1 MPLRLEDILARRTRS
16 LFLNARASAEIAP
29 VVAGFMASEFGY
41 DQKWQE
47 EQVES
52 YKELVKNYI

>member
-29 VVAGFMASEFGY
+29 VVAGLMASEFGY

-52 YKELVKNYI
+52 YIELVKNYI